1 MNRFF
6 FISVVIASALFAS
19 CSGEKIDKKSYN
31 ILAPDLKAEINKLVI
46 PCDQQGKTLE
56 LKGLN
61 QLNFPDIEADN
72 SEIPLYKKLK
82 FILDEEPVD
91 IVINKLTK
99 DGFQFKYSSIIR
111 EYSLDASR
119 PDVILDAG
127 TIWMYCD
134 KYKKHNEP
142 KEEPEIQPN
151 VMVTVE

>member
-1 MNRFF
+1 MSNKIFLCS
-6 FISVVIASALFAS
+6 FIFSALLTS
-19 CSGEKIDKKSYN
+19 CGGEKIDKKSYN
-31 ILAPDLKAEINKLVI
+31 ILATELKAEINKLTI
-46 PCDQQGKTLE
+46 PCDQEGKTIALE
-56 LKGLN
+56 GLN
-61 QLNFPDIEADN
+61 QLNFPDIETDK
-72 SEIPLYKKLK
+72 SEFPLYKKLK
-82 FILDEEPVD
+82 FILDKEPVD

-119 PDVILDAG
+119 PDVILDEG

-142 KEEPEIQPN
+142 KKEPEVQPN